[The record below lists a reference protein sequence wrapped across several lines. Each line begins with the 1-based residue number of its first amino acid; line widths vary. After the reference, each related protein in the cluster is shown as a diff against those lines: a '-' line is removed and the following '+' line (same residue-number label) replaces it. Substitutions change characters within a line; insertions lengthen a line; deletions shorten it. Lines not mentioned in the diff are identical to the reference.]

1 MDINH
6 ELQMMG
12 QRIRARREELGLSQ
26 EALASV
32 VGYKSRTSINKIEL
46 GKTDLPQSMIVKI
59 ANALHSSPGYIM
71 GHIDLE
77 SMPENVMPLPKMRQ
91 VPLIGTIACGKPI
104 LAVEEAS
111 EKIDIPDFVHADFAL
126 RCKGDSM
133 ITARIF
139 DGDVVY
145 IRQQDTVEN
154 GEIAAVVVGDEAT
167 LKKVYYQPGERLI
180 LRACN
185 PMYPDLEYFGE
196 QLDEIKILGKAV
208 SFVSNVRV

>member
-1 MDINH
+1 MDNKSVFAANLKRLMQK
-6 ELQMMG
+6 EG
-12 QRIRARREELGLSQ
+12 KTRKDVCDALGFNYYTFADWVTGRKYPRMNKV
-26 EALASV
+26 EALAEYFGVS
-32 VGYKSRTSINKIEL
+32 KSELIEERPTNIL
-46 GKTDLPQSMIVKI
+46 LENIIALPTTHK
-59 ANALHSSPGYIM
+59 
-71 GHIDLE
+71 
-77 SMPENVMPLPKMRQ
+77 

-185 PMYPDLEYFGE
+185 PMYPDLEYFGSE
-196 QLDEIKILGKAV
+196 LNEIKILGKAV
-208 SFVSNVRV
+208 SFVSNVRG